1 MRSNV
6 NEILLYVGSSIITLW
21 GVAHII
27 PVKPVVSGFGPI
39 SEDNKRII
47 TMEWVAEGLTLCFVG
62 LLVFLIT
69 ISAGAQNAVSVS
81 VYRLSAGMLIVLA
94 GLSLMT
100 GARTA
105 IVPMRLCP
113 VVKTVAAV
121 LFLIGSTQQIT
132 GGI

>member
-1 MRSNV
+1 MVST
-6 NEILLYVGSSIITLW
+6 LALYAGSALIVIWGIAHVIPTKSVVG
-21 GVAHII
+21 
-27 PVKPVVSGFGPI
+27 GFGPI

-47 TMEWVAEGLTLCFVG
+47 TMEWIAEGLTLCFVG

-69 ISAGAQNAVSVS
+69 ISAGAQNAVAVS

-121 LFLIGSTQQIT
+121 LFLIGSTQ
-132 GGI
+132 